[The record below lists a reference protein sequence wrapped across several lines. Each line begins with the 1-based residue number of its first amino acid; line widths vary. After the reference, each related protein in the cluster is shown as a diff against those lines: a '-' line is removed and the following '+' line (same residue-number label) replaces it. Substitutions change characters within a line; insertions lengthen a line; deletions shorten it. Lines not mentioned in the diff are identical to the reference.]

1 MMLQNVVKTI
11 ARYRM
16 IAPGERVAVACS
28 GGPDSTALLLALRE
42 LAPKLGCTLSVC
54 HFNHR
59 LRGEQS
65 QEDERFVRSLAA
77 RLGVAFD
84 CARADVRGSA
94 AKARANLES
103 KAREL
108 RYRFFRSL
116 IEAGKAD
123 RIAVGHTADDQAETV
138 LHRFLRGSGTRG
150 LAGIYPV
157 AETGIVRPLIEV
169 RRQAVMQ
176 WLQDRGQ
183 SWREDESNRDLR
195 LTRNRIRHE
204 LLPMLSAYNPRIV
217 ETLAGTGVI
226 ARDEESY
233 WELLLPAVLSG
244 VAHEEAGSVV
254 LEIGALR
261 KLQPA
266 VIRRVLRWA
275 LGAAAHGR
283 GEPAKSRNKTGK
295 ALKTAVPRG
304 EFEEIERLLRLVHEG
319 RSGHSVQ
326 LAGKLLATREYSR
339 LVVQPAG
346 STRAPQGYS
355 RSFRV
360 PARVEVPEIGSTFSF
375 ELVPIERGKPRYNG
389 GEAAWLDERIAEFPL
404 TLRNWQPGD
413 GYKPKGHQRK
423 RKLKELFQKGRISRS
438 ERQGWPVVVA
448 GSQVVWMRGF
458 EVPEELSPAPGK
470 RLAMLIHESKK
481 ESK

>member
-1 MMLQNVVKTI
+1 MLQSVVRTI
-11 ARYRM
+11 TRYRM
-16 IAPGERVAVACS
+16 IQPGERIAVACS
-28 GGPDSTALLLALRE
+28 GGPDSTALLLVLQE

-59 LRGEQS
+59 LRGEES
-65 QEDERFVRSLAA
+65 QEDERFVRSLAE

-94 AKARANLES
+94 AKARANLEA

-116 IEAGKAD
+116 IEARKAD

-157 AETGIVRPLIEV
+157 AEGGIVRPLIEV
-169 RRQAVMQ
+169 RRQAVVQ

-183 SWREDESNRDLR
+183 SWREDQSNRDLR

-204 LLPMLSAYNPRIV
+204 LLPVLSRYNPRIV
-217 ETLAGTGVI
+217 ETLAGTAVI
-226 ARDEESY
+226 AKEEESF
-233 WELLLPAVLSG
+233 WERFLPEVLSRPAR
-244 VAHEEAGSVV
+244 VEAGSVV
-254 LEIGALR
+254 LEISTLR
-261 KLQPA
+261 ELPRA
-266 VIRRVLRWA
+266 VARRVLRWA

-283 GEPAKSRNKTGK
+283 REPANSRSGCIKAGK
-295 ALKTAVPRG
+295 AAPPRG
-304 EFEEIERLLRLVHEG
+304 EFEEIERLLRLVNEG
-319 RSGHSVQ
+319 RSGSSVQ
-326 LAGKLLATREYSR
+326 LAGKLLASREYSR
-339 LVVQPAG
+339 LVVQQAG
-346 STRAPQGYS
+346 STRASQGYS

-360 PARVEVPEIGSTFSF
+360 PATVEVPEIGSTFSF
-375 ELVPIERGKPRYNG
+375 ELVPIGREKARYNRNG
-389 GEAAWLDERIAEFPL
+389 AFLLDKRLAEFPL

-413 GYKPKGHQRK
+413 GYKPKGHQRQ

-448 GSQVVWMRGF
+448 GDQIVWMRGF

-470 RLAMLIHESKK
+470 RLAILIHESKK
-481 ESK
+481 ES

>member
-1 MMLQNVVKTI
+1 MMLQNVARTI

-28 GGPDSTALLLALRE
+28 GGPDSTALLLALQE

-65 QEDERFVRSLAA
+65 QEDQRFVRSLAE
-77 RLGVAFD
+77 RLGIAFD

-123 RIAVGHTADDQAETV
+123 RIGVGHTADDQAETV

-157 AETGIVRPLIEV
+157 AGAGIVRPLIEV
-169 RRQAVMQ
+169 RRQAVVQ
-176 WLQDRGQ
+176 WLQVRGQ
-183 SWREDESNRDLR
+183 SWREDESNRDVR

-233 WELLLPAVLSG
+233 WELLLPTVLPG
-244 VAHEEAGSVV
+244 VAHAEAGRVV

-261 KLQPA
+261 ELQPA

-275 LGAAAHGR
+275 LGAAAHGKR
-283 GEPAKSRNKTGK
+283 EPAKSGNKTGK
-295 ALKTAVPRG
+295 ARTAAPRG
-304 EFEEIERLLRLVHEG
+304 EFEEIERLLRLVNEG
-319 RSGHSVQ
+319 RSGNSVE
-326 LAGKLLATREYSR
+326 LAGKLLAIREYSR

-360 PARVEVPEIGSTFSF
+360 PATVEVPEIGSTFSF
-375 ELVPIERGKPRYNG
+375 ELVPVGQGKARYNG
-389 GEAAWLDERIAEFPL
+389 IRAALLDKRLAEFPL
-404 TLRNWQPGD
+404 TLRNWHPGD
-413 GYKPKGHQRK
+413 GYKPKGHQRQ

-448 GSQVVWMRGF
+448 GDQVVWMRDF

>member
-1 MMLQNVVKTI
+1 MLQNVARTI
-11 ARYRM
+11 IRYRM
-16 IAPGERVAVACS
+16 ISPGERVAVACS
-28 GGPDSTALLLALRE
+28 GGPDSTALLLVLQA

-59 LRGEQS
+59 LRGDES
-65 QEDERFVRSLAA
+65 QQDERFVRSLAEG
-77 RLGVAFD
+77 LGIAFD

-94 AKARANLES
+94 AKTRVNLEA

-116 IEAGKAD
+116 IEARKAD

-157 AETGIVRPLIEV
+157 TEAGIVRPLIEV
-169 RRQAVMQ
+169 RRRAAVQ

-183 SWREDESNRDLR
+183 AWREDESNRDLR

-204 LLPMLSAYNPRIV
+204 LLPLLSGYNPRIV
-217 ETLAGTGVI
+217 ETLAGTAAI
-226 ARDEESY
+226 ARDEESF
-233 WELLLPAVLSG
+233 WESHLPEFLSRAAR
-244 VAHEEAGSVV
+244 VEAGRVA
-254 LEIGALR
+254 LEMGALR
-261 KLQPA
+261 ELQPA
-266 VIRRVLRWA
+266 EARRVLRWA
-275 LGAAAHGR
+275 LGSAAYGTP
-283 GEPAKSRNKTGK
+283 EPANSRSK
-295 ALKTAVPRG
+295 AGRAGIKAAPRG
-304 EFEEIERLLRLVHEG
+304 EFEEIERLLRLLNEG
-319 RSGHSVQ
+319 RSGRSVQ
-326 LAGKLLATREYSR
+326 LAGKLVATREYSR
-339 LVVQPAG
+339 LVVQRAG
-346 STRAPQGYS
+346 IATAPRGFSQT
-355 RSFRV
+355 FRV
-360 PARVEVPEIGSTFSF
+360 PATVEVPEIGSTFSF
-375 ELVPIERGKPRYNG
+375 ELVPVGRGKARYNRNG
-389 GEAAWLDERIAEFPL
+389 ASLVDERLAEFPL

-413 GYKPKGHQRK
+413 GYKPKGHRRQ

-448 GSQVVWMRGF
+448 GDQVVWMRGF

-481 ESK
+481 ENQ